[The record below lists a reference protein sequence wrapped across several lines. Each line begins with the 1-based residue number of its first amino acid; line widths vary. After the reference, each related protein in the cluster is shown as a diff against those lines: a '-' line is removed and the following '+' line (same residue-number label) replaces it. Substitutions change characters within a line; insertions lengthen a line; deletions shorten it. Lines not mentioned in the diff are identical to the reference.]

1 MAVITWQGCHKPAY
15 PRPGEA
21 RGGGDS
27 KVAVVLVKAELVQNI
42 AFDCSAE
49 KGEAGKGGKGG
60 KGGNAVCYWAGLH
73 DNASLGVKIYKKN
86 KISNKRQ
93 NYQLS

>member
-1 MAVITWQGCHKPAY
+1 VAVTTWQGCQKPAY

-21 RGGGDS
+21 SGGGDA

-49 KGEAGKGGKGG
+49 KGETGNGGKWGS
-60 KGGNAVCYWAGLH
+60 AVCYCAGLH
-73 DNASLGVKIYKKN
+73 GNAGLHGKASLGVKIFKKTN
-86 KISNKRQ
+86 
-93 NYQLS
+93 